1 MPTRNTPLIGVSLKM
16 YMGLA
21 RTRAWMTDLAAMV
34 RAAPTA
40 TAGLFV
46 IPSFLSIGDA
56 VRTLEG
62 TGVAVGAQDVF
73 WEDAG
78 PYTGEVSAPM
88 LFEAGCRYV
97 EIGHAERRALF
108 GETDADVA
116 LKVKA
121 SVRAG
126 LVPVLCV
133 GEVVE
138 GEPSDA
144 VAACALQIDAA
155 LDTVPAESEIV
166 IAYEPVWAIGA
177 PRPAAAPYIQAVAR
191 GLRRHLEPNAGARLI
206 YGGSA
211 GPGLLATLEGTVD
224 GLFLGRFAH
233 DIEALQT
240 VLAEAGALSAHI
252 ANKDT
257 P

>member
-1 MPTRNTPLIGVSLKM
+1 MSGTGSPLIGVSLKM
-16 YMGLA
+16 YMGLE
-21 RTRAWMTDLAAMV
+21 RTRGWMTELEAMV
-34 RAAPTA
+34 GTLPLIPYE
-40 TAGLFV
+40 LFV

-56 VRTLEG
+56 VRILDN
-62 TGVAVGAQDVF
+62 TGVGVGAQDVF
-73 WEDAG
+73 WEDSGA
-78 PYTGEVSAPM
+78 YTGEVSAPM
-88 LFEAGCRYV
+88 LAEAGCSYV
-97 EIGHAERRALF
+97 EIGHAERRAFF

-138 GEPSDA
+138 GDPGAAVDA
-144 VAACALQIDAA
+144 CVLQLDAA
-155 LDTVPAESEIV
+155 LDGIPSDSDLV

-177 PRPAAAPYIQAVAR
+177 QQPASPPFIRDVAR
-191 GLRRHLEPNAGARLI
+191 GLRQHLASFPNASLI

-211 GPGLLATLEGTVD
+211 GPGLLGKLEGTVD

-233 DIEALQT
+233 DIGALHD
-240 VLAEAGALSAHI
+240 VLMEAGLA
-252 ANKDT
+252 ANICE
-257 P
+257 

>member
-1 MPTRNTPLIGVSLKM
+1 MVAQARALIGVSLKM

-21 RTRAWMTDLAAMV
+21 RTRTWMTDLASMV
-34 RAAPTA
+34 RAAPPA
-40 TAGLFV
+40 PVGLFV
-46 IPSFLSIGDA
+46 IPSFLSIADA
-56 VRTLEG
+56 VLALDG
-62 TGVAVGAQDVF
+62 TGVSVGAQDVF

-78 PYTGEVSAPM
+78 AYTGEVSAPM
-88 LFEAGCRYV
+88 LAEAGCRYV

-138 GEPSDA
+138 GEPEAA

-155 LDTVPAESEIV
+155 LEGIPADSEIV

-177 PRPAAAPYIQAVAR
+177 PRPAAAPYIRAVAR
-191 GLRRHLEPNAGARLI
+191 GLRRHLEPNSGARLI

-211 GPGLLATLEGTVD
+211 GPGLLGTLEDAVD

-233 DIEALQT
+233 DIDALKT
-240 VLAEAGALSAHI
+240 VLAEAGSI
-252 ANKDT
+252 AAKSKEADHD
-257 P
+257 